1 MSSQTVNWAE
11 VDEQGRIILPP
22 HIANLHGI
30 QPGTRLRIDGDL
42 RNLRLHRSA
51 THLTKLYI
59 EPTDICNL
67 DCRTCIRNG
76 WEEPLGK
83 MSDEV
88 FQRILEGLHSFD
100 STSIPSVFFGGLG
113 EPLYH
118 PKTIEMIQQVKAL
131 GSRVEMITNGTM
143 LTETRAKQLISAG
156 LDTLWVSIDGATPE
170 SYSDIRLGAQLP
182 KVLKNLARFRELRKQ
197 GHRPTPEIGIAFVA
211 MKRNIA
217 DLPQVIKLGLQH
229 GAVRFSVSN
238 VLPYTAEMQ
247 EEMLYRRTLSDIT
260 YMTSPWLP
268 QISLPKMDINDTT
281 REAFIQALNSG
292 CNVSFA
298 GYNLGGA
305 SDVCS
310 FIESGSMAIGWDG
323 SVSPCLP
330 LLHTHTSYLHNKPRI
345 NRRHIVGK
353 VTDRNLLDLWS
364 DPDYVAY
371 RETVQGFGFA
381 PCTFCGGCDLS
392 EGNEE
397 DCLGNEF
404 PSCGGCL
411 WAQGVI
417 QCP

>member
-1 MSSQTVNWAE
+1 MSNQAVNWAE

-83 MSDEV
+83 MSEEV
-88 FQRILEGLHSFD
+88 FLRILEGLRSFD
-100 STSIPSVFFGGLG
+100 STAIPSVFFGGLG

-131 GSRVEMITNGTM
+131 GARVEMITNGTM

-182 KVLKNLARFRELRKQ
+182 KVLKNLARFRELRKP

-229 GAVRFSVSN
+229 GAMRFSISN

-260 YMTSPWLP
+260 YMPSPWLP
-268 QISLPKMDINDTT
+268 QISIPKMDINETT

-305 SDVCS
+305 SDVCT

>member
-1 MSSQTVNWAE
+1 MSNQAVNWAE
-11 VDEQGRIILPP
+11 VDEQGRIILPA

-30 QPGTRLRIDGDL
+30 QPGTRMRIDGDL

-88 FQRILEGLHSFD
+88 FERILEGLRSFY
-100 STSIPSVFFGGLG
+100 STAIPSVFFGGLG

-118 PKTIEMIQQVKAL
+118 PKTIEMIQQVKAF
-131 GSRVEMITNGTM
+131 GARVEMITNGTM

-182 KVLKNLARFRELRKQ
+182 KVLKNLAHFRRLRKP

-217 DLPQVIKLGLQH
+217 DLPKVIKLGLQH
-229 GAVRFSVSN
+229 GAARFSVSN

-260 YMTSPWLP
+260 YMPSPWLP
-268 QISLPKMDINDTT
+268 QISIPKMDINETT

-305 SDVCS
+305 SDVCT
-310 FIESGSMAIGWDG
+310 FIESGSMSIGWDG

-345 NRRHIVGK
+345 NRRHVVGK
-353 VTDRNLLDLWS
+353 VTDRSLLDLWR
-364 DPDYVAY
+364 DPDYMAY

-397 DCLGNEF
+397 DCMGNEF